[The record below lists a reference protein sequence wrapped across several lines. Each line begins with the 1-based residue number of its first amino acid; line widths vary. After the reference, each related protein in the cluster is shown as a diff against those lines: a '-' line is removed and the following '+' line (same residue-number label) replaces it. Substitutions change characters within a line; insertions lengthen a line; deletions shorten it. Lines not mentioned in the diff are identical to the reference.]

1 MQRPEFDVWY
11 LNVLLAFKNLSL
23 ALASLSLSLSPSLR
37 VYCVIVQVKR
47 QLGLLVLTFCLV
59 WDTVCYC

>member
-1 MQRPEFDVWY
+1 MSGISIA
-11 LNVLLAFKNLSL
+11 LLTLKNFSL
-23 ALASLSLSLSPSLR
+23 ALASLSLSLSPSLH

-47 QLGLLVLTFCLV
+47 QLGFLAFTFCLV